1 MTRRLIVSADDFG
14 LHEAMNRGVIEGYEE
29 GVVTSTSLVPC
40 GAAFDD
46 ACAAARSRPG
56 LDVGIHLTLV
66 EERPLLGRE
75 ALRTLAPEGRLPEGY
90 AALFIGLAAGRIDA
104 AEIELELDAQ
114 IRRALDAG
122 VRVTHLDSHQHT
134 HFFPGIG
141 PILCRLAL
149 RHGIPAVRAGSRVV
163 PGPTK
168 FSLLLGPL
176 ARRFAAAARVQGLAT
191 PDTLWLPSPSGH
203 VTPAILEEGLSRLPE
218 GITEVVV
225 HPGADQAS
233 LDRAYPTWRFNWPQ
247 ELAAVRTPAL
257 RAALE
262 RHGVQLT
269 RYSEIG

>member
-29 GVVTSTSLVPC
+29 GIVTSASLVPC

-46 ACAAARSRPG
+46 ACAAARTRPD
-56 LDVGIHLTLV
+56 LDVGVHLTLV

-75 ALRTLAPEGRLPEGY
+75 VLRTLAPDGRLPEGY
-90 AALFIGLAAGRIDA
+90 AALFVGLAAGRIDE

-141 PILCRLAL
+141 PILCRLAA
-149 RHGIPAVRAGSRVV
+149 RHGIRGVRAGGRVV

-176 ARRFAAAARVQGLAT
+176 ARRFTAVARAQGLAT

-203 VTPAILEEGLSRLPE
+203 VTPAILEDGLARLPE
-218 GITEVVV
+218 GVTEVVV

-257 RAALE
+257 RGTLE
-262 RHGVQLT
+262 REGIRLA
-269 RYSEIG
+269 RYSEIA